1 MNKNMN
7 LELSYCIPENTLL
20 FRSAPNVCK
29 YKTEELCL
37 RNARECQDTGK
48 VGIYFGDA
56 SILSIAMS
64 LEYNE
69 LLELGVFI
77 VLEDI
82 KVSVDK
88 YGFRYMNPSRYF
100 DKNGNL
106 IPDIE
111 PLPEENVSHSD
122 CNILPLKFNVITNEL
137 EYLLPESKMKEFDVC
152 EIFLAYEDI
161 KKTKLIEGF
170 KFNKIKIKNADDL
183 LLYMEK
189 NNYPLTLDKYIEDEI
204 LIKFH
209 CRTLRLFE
217 QP

>member
-1 MNKNMN
+1 M
-7 LELSYCIPENTLL
+7 ELSYCIPENTVL

-29 YKTEELCL
+29 YKTDELCL

-88 YGFRYMNPSRYF
+88 YGYRYMNPSRYF
-100 DKNGNL
+100 DKNGNV
-106 IPDIE
+106 IPEIE
-111 PLPEENVSHSD
+111 PLPKENVSHSD
-122 CNILPLKFNVITNEL
+122 CNIEPLKFNVITNEL
-137 EYLLPESKMKEFDVC
+137 ESLLPEFDGC
-152 EIFLAYEDI
+152 EIFLAY
-161 KKTKLIEGF
+161 
-170 KFNKIKIKNADDL
+170 
-183 LLYMEK
+183 
-189 NNYPLTLDKYIEDEI
+189 
-204 LIKFH
+204 
-209 CRTLRLFE
+209 
-217 QP
+217 